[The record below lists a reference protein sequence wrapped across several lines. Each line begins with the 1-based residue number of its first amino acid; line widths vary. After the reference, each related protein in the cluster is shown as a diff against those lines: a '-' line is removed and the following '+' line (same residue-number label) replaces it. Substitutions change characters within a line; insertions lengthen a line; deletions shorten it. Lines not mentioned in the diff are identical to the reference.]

1 MNKNKNTMAWR
12 RRRGLV
18 PILLAFIVTLLLGL
32 ALTSCTKLE
41 VTPPDYELRLSE
53 KSMARIRS
61 CVYSL
66 SK

>member
-53 KSMARIRS
+53 SKQLQQPFDRVWARA
-61 CVYSL
+61 
-66 SK
+66 